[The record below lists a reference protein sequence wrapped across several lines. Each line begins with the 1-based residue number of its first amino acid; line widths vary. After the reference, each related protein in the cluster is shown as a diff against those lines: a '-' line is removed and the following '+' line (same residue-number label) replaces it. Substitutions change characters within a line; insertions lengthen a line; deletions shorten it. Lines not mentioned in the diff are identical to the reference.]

1 MKGSVIDI
9 AVAPIILVAVGII
22 LLMGGYLFF
31 QTQTI
36 LSDNNI
42 TSNASDDYF
51 QKFNSILVTV
61 SNVFPMILILLF
73 LGIGLLAFRL
83 RTNPAFIP
91 IMIIGTILI
100 IVFANLGV
108 EMYSTTSNI
117 INTSGYNPSDFYVSA
132 EVISNLP
139 LISLVAS
146 GIIIIVMY
154 IASPRGVNL

>member
-22 LLMGGYLFF
+22 LLIGGYLFF
-31 QTQTI
+31 QTQNI
-36 LSDNNI
+36 LSENNI
-42 TSNASDDYF
+42 SNNVSQNYF
-51 QKFNSILVTV
+51 DKFTSILTTI
-61 SNVFPMILILLF
+61 SNVFPMILVLLF
-73 LGIGLLAFRL
+73 LGIGLLAYKL
-83 RTNPAFIP
+83 RTSPAFIP

-117 INTSGYNPSDFYVSA
+117 INTSGYNPSQFYVST

-146 GIIIIVMY
+146 GIIIVVMY